1 MLENSKRTLEL
12 DTKNVYTLIDTL
24 EKMIMASITVQQG
37 LEMSGKKIPKKLS
50 RDTRKLILAHAD
62 LVIANKAYEVDELES
77 ILALDSFEK

>member
-1 MLENSKRTLEL
+1 
-12 DTKNVYTLIDTL
+12 
-24 EKMIMASITVQQG
+24 
-37 LEMSGKKIPKKLS
+37 MSGKKIPKKLS